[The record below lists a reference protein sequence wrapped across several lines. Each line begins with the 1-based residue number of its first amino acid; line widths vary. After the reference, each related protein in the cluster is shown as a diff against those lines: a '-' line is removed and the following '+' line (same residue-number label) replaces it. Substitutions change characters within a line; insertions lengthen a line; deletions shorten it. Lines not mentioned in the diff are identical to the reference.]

1 MRIAAGLVLLMAATT
16 AWAQAPADYDALLRQ
31 AHEHTVAGRTA
42 EADAALLQAIEVA
55 PDETLRAAAIF
66 TLGVARE
73 RREDVAGAME
83 AFARALDLDLDGG
96 GEWQV
101 LALQRLAWH
110 ADRGRDGLTARAA
123 WERLLAL
130 VDADAP
136 EAAEAL
142 IGLARLERQ
151 AGRLDEATE
160 HFEALLPSE
169 AHRAW
174 HAEAHESLSA
184 LLLAQGQTERA
195 LEHAGAIEDESRRL
209 RAELDVGSALLDG
222 GDAEGALELGRSI
235 LRRTPDQMAAMR
247 LAYGA
252 AVQANALERLRSELR
267 AEADGEAPEAALTFL
282 AEIARWEEDSAAAV
296 GYLQRL
302 AELRPQDAEVRV
314 KLAQTALD
322 AELLDEAE
330 GALREAL
337 GLAPE
342 NRRAQIVLA
351 EVLAQRGRTDEAIV
365 QLKSA
370 VGYDPA
376 DVASV
381 RSLDQALQR
390 SALHYARVEAIGEA
404 RAATGDEA
412 LMAYELARAHVDLL
426 QYEQATEEFLRAL
439 RAEAVP
445 ARVVAIELERLVG
458 DAIAEPEVLEA
469 VRARLA
475 ATEAPPDA
483 ERLALAR
490 VLLVAGE
497 RETALGLLEGV
508 TGAGSAVADLGREA
522 RFRGDRAGASE
533 LLALAL
539 TMDLAEYE
547 RADAA
552 LTLAMLQRD
561 TGAWRE
567 ALETLEATPALA
579 GHPEAL
585 LMRAR
590 LLTDRARELEAA
602 REAWERLAACPEPR
616 FREAAREGMA
626 DWLFASGRLDEAEAA
641 YVELTEERSTDEVGF
656 EPLWGELPPLPP
668 GMLPPGIG
676 IAAPPADEAPL
687 ADPARAA
694 LRLAEI
700 ALRRGELE
708 AAQARFRFV
717 VEEYPLGPHANDA
730 LERLAFMRENLDG
743 EGGSEARYFE
753 AIGLMERGEAA
764 MARELLLEIAGTRD
778 EPLADDALMALGEV
792 RLMQGDAR
800 AAVETWLSL
809 PGRFAESMLAPGALL
824 RAAEVLRGELADDP
838 GAAEALRRVTE
849 DYPDSAAAD
858 EARAELELLGRR
870 DP

>member
-1 MRIAAGLVLLMAATT
+1 MRIAVALVLVIAATT

-83 AFARALDLDLDGG
+83 AFGRALDLDGG

-101 LALQRLAWH
+101 RALQRLAWH
-110 ADRGRDGLTARAA
+110 ADRSRDGLTARAA

-142 IGLARLERQ
+142 VGLARLDLQ
-151 AGRLDEATE
+151 AGRLDEATAR
-160 HFEALLPSE
+160 FEALLATE

-184 LLLAQGQTERA
+184 LLLAQGEPERA
-195 LEHAGAIEDESRRL
+195 LEHAGAIEDEARRL
-209 RAELDVGSALLDG
+209 RAELDVGSALLDA
-222 GDAEGALELGRSI
+222 GDGEGALELGRSI
-235 LRRTPDQMAAMR
+235 LRRTPGSMAAMR
-247 LAYGA
+247 LAYAG
-252 AVQANALERLRSELR
+252 AVQAQALDRLRSGLR
-267 AEADGEAPEAALTFL
+267 AEADGDAPEAALTFL
-282 AEIARWEEDSAAAV
+282 AEMARWEEDPAAAV

-337 GLAPE
+337 RLAPE
-342 NRRAQIVLA
+342 NRGAQITLA
-351 EVLAQRGRTDEAIV
+351 EVLVQRGRTDEAIA

-376 DVASV
+376 DEASV
-381 RSLDQALQR
+381 RSLDQALRR

-426 QYEQATEEFLRAL
+426 QYERAATEFLRAL
-439 RAEAVP
+439 KTETVP
-445 ARVVAIELERLVG
+445 ARAVAIELERLVA
-458 DAIAEPEVLEA
+458 DAIAGPEVLEA
-469 VRARLA
+469 VREHIA
-475 ATEAPPDA
+475 ATGAPPDG

-490 VLLVAGE
+490 VLLAADE

-508 TGAGSAVADLGREA
+508 AGAGSAVADLGREA
-522 RFRGDRAGASE
+522 RFRGDRVGASE

-539 TMDLAEYE
+539 TMDLAEHE
-547 RADAA
+547 RADVA

-561 TGAWRE
+561 GGAWRE
-567 ALETLEATPALA
+567 ALQTLDATPALA

-602 REAWERLAACPEPR
+602 REAWDKLAACSEVR
-616 FREAAREGMA
+616 YREAAREGMA

-641 YVELTEERSTDEVGF
+641 YAELAEERPTDEVGF

-676 IAAPPADEAPL
+676 IAAPPVEEAAA

-700 ALRRGELE
+700 ALRRRDLE
-708 AAQARFRFV
+708 AAEARFRFV
-717 VEEYPLGPHANDA
+717 VEDDPLGVHANDA

-743 EGGSEARYFE
+743 EGGSEARYLE

-764 MARELLLEIAGTRD
+764 MARDLLLEIAGTRD

-792 RLMQGDAR
+792 RLMQDDAR

-809 PGRFAESMLAPGALL
+809 PERFAESMLAPGALL
-824 RAAEVLRGELADDP
+824 RAADVLRGELADEA
-838 GAAEALRRVTE
+838 GAADALRRITE
-849 DYPDSAAAD
+849 GYPDSAAAD
-858 EARAELELLGRR
+858 QARSELELLGRR